1 MCVVTSTDPPALV
14 NPGVAVTSWTDRN
27 VLRAVMVPSAVCVL
41 PETPLIDAFSEN
53 WNAELAEG
61 VIVTVGLFIA
71 LFTGMDAPG
80 ARVTLE
86 ELSEPVTPLGSV
98 PRLSE

>member
-14 NPGVAVTSWTDRN
+14 NPGVAITSWTDRN
-27 VLRAVMVPSAVCVL
+27 VLRAVMAPSAVCVL
-41 PETPLIDAFSEN
+41 PETPLIDAFREN

-71 LFTGMDAPG
+71 LFTGIEAPG
-80 ARVTLE
+80 ASVTLAV
-86 ELSEPVTPLGSV
+86 LSEPITPPGSA
-98 PRLSE
+98 PTLSE